1 MKTRQIFSLAILAAF
16 SIGIFASCTK
26 NTEAPQPVPADVQSK
41 IDLDA
46 STQTCFFN
54 LTTGEVIAPADSAT
68 TKWDVAFNGV
78 NNNMYMKANPLGG
91 SAQVVNGSFEE
102 MKEAPESGYLPGD
115 EAFLDYTTWAVYT
128 GSTTQPYHAVLPKV
142 GTTIAL
148 KTPDGKYAKIQVL
161 SFYQG
166 NPDTNS
172 PVFIDLTTRP
182 PYGFY
187 SIKYAIQKDGSRVF

>member
-1 MKTRQIFSLAILAAF
+1 MKRFFSFALIAF
-16 SIGIFASCTK
+16 FSTGLITGCTK
-26 NTEAPQPVPADVQSK
+26 NTETPQPVSPEVQSK
-41 IDLDA
+41 IDLNA
-46 STQTCFFN
+46 STQTCYFN
-54 LTTGEVIAPADSAT
+54 LTTGEVVDPADSAT

-78 NNNMYMKANPLGG
+78 NQNMYMTSNPMGG
-91 SAQVVNGSFEE
+91 SAQVVASSFEE
-102 MKEAPESGYLPGD
+102 MTEAPASGYQPGD

-128 GSTTQPYHAVLPKV
+128 GSTTQPYHAVLPKA

-172 PVFIDLTTRP
+172 PEFIDLATRP
-182 PYGFY
+182 PYGY
-187 SIKYAIQKDGSRVF
+187 YAIKYAIQQDGSRVF